1 MYSNTENYTIT
12 MQKSQPY
19 INAMDLFVVTW
30 RDVYE
35 REGNAKKDVAE
46 LAEAQDQAIS
56 KRATAYGSLI
66 NSRKL
71 TLTKKAEAL
80 KLKDRMKMPF
90 DRKRALVKKKAELVD
105 IYEEAEGVLEMDVN
119 ELLERTRGRVT
130 EAGG

>member
-1 MYSNTENYTIT
+1 
-12 MQKSQPY
+12 MQKSHPY
-19 INAMDLFVVTW
+19 INAMDLFVATW

-35 REGNAKKDVAE
+35 REGKAKKDVVE
-46 LAEAQDQAIS
+46 PVEAQDQVIS
-56 KRATAYGSLI
+56 KRATVYGSLF

-71 TLTKKAEAL
+71 TVTKKAGAL

-90 DRKRALVKKKAELVD
+90 DRKRALVKKKAELLD

-119 ELLERTRGRVT
+119 EPLERTRGRVT